1 MKSKKRTTTLVK
13 HPDKADFGL
22 GGEMVQ
28 GVCKQLTQGQMAWH
42 VKSSAWE
49 RRSEDIDFCSDLS
62 VCCVF
67 SPVSQRSHQSCQSI
81 ISCPYLAE
89 SG

>member
-1 MKSKKRTTTLVK
+1 
-13 HPDKADFGL
+13 
-22 GGEMVQ
+22 
-28 GVCKQLTQGQMAWH
+28 MACH
-42 VKSSAWE
+42 VKSGAWE
-49 RRSEDIDFCSDLS
+49 RGSEDMDFCSDLS
-62 VCCVF
+62 VCFVF